1 MAQHCRNTHTCC
13 RRRHRSW
20 WCHAAV
26 SFPVRAYL
34 HVQTLPSPQNANI
47 QRRKKMI
54 FFPFI
59 SSIMAWEPI
68 DDGGS
73 PISWSNGNPETQW
86 RMSSSYPSSSMN
98 WSTAESKLSNGIN
111 EWSQPGCTSFNA
123 SQISDTN
130 ASPLNWEDSDNTVG
144 FLGSGWRFCHKNQNT
159 HLQW

>member
-1 MAQHCRNTHTCC
+1 
-13 RRRHRSW
+13 
-20 WCHAAV
+20 
-26 SFPVRAYL
+26 
-34 HVQTLPSPQNANI
+34 
-47 QRRKKMI
+47 MI

-144 FLGSGWRFCHKNQNT
+144 FLGSGWPAEFGSGTLAVTLPYYVGSEIIQSDMAFNEQDFYFINGSPSDWEGADLESVAVHEF
-159 HLQW
+159 